1 MIYLGLARPI
11 ILKGVKHNV
20 TTGGIPAVEL
30 KWTATYRIEVEI
42 LTGFSRSLRYDR
54 GSIQRKPVKK
64 NIARSRGLYLNRII
78 IDDVYL
84 VNYEIIVVNAGACDA
99 AFEGVLNVFRR
110 HLVSI
115 LELHALTQMEY
126 SGKLV
131 NDILAMARQE
141 TFDTFDVLGIV
152 GRGNRADA
160 CARPAPDM
168 VVKAGTPVLRANH
181 IDDVFFALMR
191 FDDAAAAAPF
201 RTGCRANRNNLA

>member
-1 MIYLGLARPI
+1 MAIVQAPNDFQATLDARRTLKIERLGCL
-11 ILKGVKHNV
+11 
-20 TTGGIPAVEL
+20 
-30 KWTATYRIEVEI
+30 
-42 LTGFSRSLRYDR
+42 
-54 GSIQRKPVKK
+54 
-64 NIARSRGLYLNRII
+64 
-78 IDDVYL
+78 
-84 VNYEIIVVNAGACDA
+84 
-99 AFEGVLNVFRR
+99 R
-110 HLVSI
+110 HL
-115 LELHALTQMEY
+115 
-126 SGKLV
+126 GRKLV